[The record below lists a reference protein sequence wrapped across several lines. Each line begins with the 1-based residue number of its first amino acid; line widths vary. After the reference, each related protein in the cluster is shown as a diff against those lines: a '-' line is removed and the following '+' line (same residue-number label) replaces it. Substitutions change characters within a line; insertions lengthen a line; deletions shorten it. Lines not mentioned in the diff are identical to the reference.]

1 MVDRSFPILMTTR
14 PVTQTAEVE
23 VKRAF
28 TKRRGSLVDE
38 KEKQRRK
45 VPVRI
50 TPAKL
55 RTKILGGERCFDKK
69 FLILIRMLIMLNVSR
84 LLSELKLLSINCYV
98 IIRFYLN
105 HKKARRR
112 SPSSNFFP

>member
-84 LLSELKLLSINCYV
+84 LLSEFK
-98 IIRFYLN
+98 
-105 HKKARRR
+105 
-112 SPSSNFFP
+112 P